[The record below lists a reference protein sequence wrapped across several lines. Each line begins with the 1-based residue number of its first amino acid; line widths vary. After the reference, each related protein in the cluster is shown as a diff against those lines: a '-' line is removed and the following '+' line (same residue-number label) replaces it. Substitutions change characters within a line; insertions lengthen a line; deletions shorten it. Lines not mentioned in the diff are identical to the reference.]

1 MRAERGLAGARDAGM
16 LGHIRGMEGSF
27 TPVCSVWVA
36 SLVGTSILFSQQPDW
51 KKVLFLHWPS
61 VLRKKEYWRAVSTFG
76 AFGGK
81 FDISA
86 MIDIFFLCQS
96 GMAVFVRARACAHA
110 MDACAQ
116 QSEQAPARAR
126 QPPSSPPGMR
136 IEAMRSWR
144 FCVALVLLASAL
156 LYVDYQKFL
165 FTDRTPWLSHRLI
178 LSLVCY
184 VHAVCVR
191 EGGAGRRGAEE
202 NTYPSA
208 RLSVRYAQTHTSTR
222 AHTGVPGRVCV

>member
-1 MRAERGLAGARDAGM
+1 MERGLAGAQVAGM

-96 GMAVFVRARACAHA
+96 GKALFVCL
-110 MDACAQ
+110 C
-116 QSEQAPARAR
+116 
-126 QPPSSPPGMR
+126 
-136 IEAMRSWR
+136 
-144 FCVALVLLASAL
+144 
-156 LYVDYQKFL
+156 
-165 FTDRTPWLSHRLI
+165 
-178 LSLVCY
+178 
-184 VHAVCVR
+184 VCVCACD
-191 EGGAGRRGAEE
+191 GHRRA
-202 NTYPSA
+202 A
-208 RLSVRYAQTHTSTR
+208 I
-222 AHTGVPGRVCV
+222 

>member
-1 MRAERGLAGARDAGM
+1 
-16 LGHIRGMEGSF
+16 
-27 TPVCSVWVA
+27 
-36 SLVGTSILFSQQPDW
+36 
-51 KKVLFLHWPS
+51 
-61 VLRKKEYWRAVSTFG
+61 
-76 AFGGK
+76 
-81 FDISA
+81 
-86 MIDIFFLCQS
+86 
-96 GMAVFVRARACAHA
+96 
-110 MDACAQ
+110 
-116 QSEQAPARAR
+116 
-126 QPPSSPPGMR
+126 MR